1 MLEAKIKSEILKE
14 VVEAASLL
22 IDEGKFSIG
31 QDEISLKAVDPA
43 HIALIELGFSTTA
56 FDVFNASPME
66 LGVNL
71 DKLKKVIRLASPQDI
86 MTLKLDEEANRLN
99 ISFANLS
106 HRMALLDSS
115 TMREPKTPNVALS
128 TKTTLNGS
136 DLAQG
141 IRAAST
147 ISDYIILTATP
158 EALELSCK
166 GDTDAINVQLS
177 KDSLVEHQCQEKV
190 RSLFS
195 LEYLSNLMKIIKPT
209 DAVCLSLGNDL
220 PVKIDFDIA
229 EGKGKVS
236 YLLAPR
242 IEPD

>member
-71 DKLKKVIRLASPQDI
+71 DKLKKVIRLASP
-86 MTLKLDEEANRLN
+86 EEANRLN